1 MRRQRLTRWFHSV
14 LRGSERLPLW
24 QRVALPIA
32 LVALA
37 SVLTS
42 MLAET
47 GVASFFFQFFTAA
60 IALSAVLAGK
70 RSGLVALLLSVAA
83 DLALLRRSL
92 ASFSDMH
99 ASDYSRLAG
108 FVLVGLF
115 LIFLADQLG
124 GQLKQMYRQRE
135 TWKVTLRSIGD
146 GVIATDLAGEVT
158 FMNQTA
164 VELTGWTLA
173 DALGRP
179 LGEIFRI
186 EDASTGEPLPNP
198 ADTALQSGETVSL
211 RNNTRLMRAD
221 GSCIMISDSAAPIRG
236 PEVQGAVLVFSDV
249 TETYRIRKESAE
261 RERNLAWL
269 LDAIPESVW
278 STDTEGKTIFLSEN
292 WRRYSGQDLQ
302 EIQKEGWDPLIH
314 PEDRERVWETWGR
327 CLREEIPLYLE
338 LRLRG
343 KDDQYRWHLSRGVP
357 FRDESGRVVR
367 WFGTLT
373 DIEAQKSSYI
383 RAREREE
390 RMNMAFQAARL
401 AAWEMEAA
409 TNRMQVSEQMGPLL
423 GEAAGF
429 DPGDVETFLR
439 RVHPEDRAQVK
450 AHFGTAITA
459 RHEHRQEFRTVWP
472 DGSVHWLADRGKA
485 YGAEDGATGRV
496 IGVVMDIDDRK
507 LAQEIIAQSEA
518 RLFGLINSAT
528 DAIISID
535 EQERVTLFN
544 PAAEQLFGVPAS
556 QALGRPLER
565 FLPTRFRYSHHE
577 QIKHFGQSGVTSGN
591 MSHHRKVRGLRAD
604 GEEFPVEAS
613 ISQVKVGGQRMYTVI
628 LRDITERE
636 RAAESQSRL
645 EAQLLQAQKM
655 EAVGRLAG
663 GIAHDFNNM
672 LMVVRAQAELAS
684 LSLRPE
690 SPERERMGEILTATD
705 RAASLTKQLLAF
717 SRQQVMQPQLISV
730 DSVLH
735 DTGRMV
741 ARVIGEDIRLEVRS
755 APDLRPILADPGQ
768 ITQVLLNLAVNAR
781 DAMPEGGSLS
791 IVAENLSV
799 SEAAA
804 FDEELSPG
812 DYVRISVADSGQ
824 GMDPEVQDH
833 LFEPFFT
840 TKGPERGTGLGLA
853 TVHGIVAQ
861 SNGSIRFESA
871 AGKGTTFYL
880 YFPASEAATPAPA
893 PAPEVNGGPRTGC
906 VLLVEDDDVLRSVL
920 AEFLV
925 LLGYQVVVAHHGRM
939 ALEMIRSGGCKPDLV
954 ISDLVMPDMGGLELF
969 QQLQVLLPGL
979 KRILM
984 SGYSDKPIRS
994 PEELGPHTVYLQK
1007 PFRLDSLSQK
1017 ISELGA

>member
-1 MRRQRLTRWFHSV
+1 MRKQRLTRWFHSV
-14 LRGSERLPLW
+14 LRGSERLPVW
-24 QRVALPIA
+24 QRTVLPVVLVLLAMAMNVLLQRTGDDALFFSFFTGA
-32 LVALA
+32 TVGCVALA
-37 SVLTS
+37 GQKS
-42 MLAET
+42 
-47 GVASFFFQFFTAA
+47 GYASLFLA
-60 IALSAVLAGK
+60 IAAELYLW
-70 RSGLVALLLSVAA
+70 RRDAA
-83 DLALLRRSL
+83 PGEHLDY
-92 ASFSDMH
+92 
-99 ASDYSRLAG
+99 SDYLRLAAFT
-108 FVLVGLF
+108 FVGTF
-115 LIFLADQLG
+115 LIYLVDQLG
-124 GQLKQMYRQRE
+124 TQVRLLYRQRE
-135 TWKVTLRSIGD
+135 TFKVTLRSIGD
-146 GVIATDLAGEVT
+146 GVIATDLAGDVT

-164 VELTGWTLA
+164 VELTGWPLA

-179 LGEIFRI
+179 LDEIFRI
-186 EDASTGEPLPNP
+186 EDASTGEPLPSP
-198 ADTALQSGETVSL
+198 AATALQTGETISL
-211 RNNTRLMRAD
+211 RNNTRLLRPD
-221 GSCIMISDSAAPIRG
+221 GSSIMISDSAAPIRG

-249 TETYRIRKESAE
+249 TETYRIRKESVE

-327 CLREEIPLYLE
+327 SLREELPLYLE

-343 KDDQYRWHLSRGVP
+343 KDEQYRWHLSRGVP
-357 FRDESGRVVR
+357 FRDEGGRVVR

-373 DIEAQKSSYI
+373 DIEAQKTAYI

-401 AAWEMEAA
+401 AAWELDAA
-409 TNRMQVSEQMGPLL
+409 TNRMKVSEQMGPLL
-423 GEAAGF
+423 GEAAEF
-429 DPGDVETFLR
+429 DPGDLEAFLR

-450 AHFGTAITA
+450 AHFRAAVSA

-485 YGAEDGATGRV
+485 YGGDDGATRRV

-565 FLPTRFRYSHHE
+565 FLPARYRDSHHE
-577 QIKHFGQSGVTSGN
+577 QIKQFGQSGVTSRT
-591 MSHHRKVRGLRAD
+591 MSHHSKVRGQRAD
-604 GEEFPVEAS
+604 GDEFPIEAS

-636 RAAESQSRL
+636 RTAESQSRL

-755 APDLRPILADPGQ
+755 APELHPILADPGQ

-781 DAMPEGGSLS
+781 DAMPDGGSLS
-791 IVAENLSV
+791 IVAENHTV
-799 SEAAA
+799 SEAEI
-804 FDEELSPG
+804 FHEELPSG
-812 DYVRISVADSGQ
+812 DYVRISVADNGQ
-824 GMDPEVQDH
+824 GMDPEVQAH

-871 AGKGTTFYL
+871 PGKGTTFFL
-880 YFPASEAATPAPA
+880 FFPASEAATPAPA
-893 PAPEVNGGPRTGC
+893 SAPEANGGPRTGR